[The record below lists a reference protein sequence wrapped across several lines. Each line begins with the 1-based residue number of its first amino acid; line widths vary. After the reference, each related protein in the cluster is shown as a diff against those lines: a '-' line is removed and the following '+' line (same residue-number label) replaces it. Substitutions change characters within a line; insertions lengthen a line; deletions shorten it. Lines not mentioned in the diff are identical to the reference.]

1 MADTN
6 KCWWPRWCVHPTN
19 MYIYS
24 SHFLSSWGDHMWI
37 FGSGLLLVEILP
49 ESLQLT
55 AIYGLSV
62 GIAVLLLGALIG
74 DWVDRTGRLRAVQ
87 TALILQKTFIVLS
100 VATVCAYLWYR
111 DSTDEPMVGWKQ
123 NLCYGVIILFAVLG
137 NLAQVARVITI
148 ERDWV
153 VEICGGD
160 SDMLASMTATLR
172 RIDLGTMVLAPI
184 VTGQIMTQ
192 FGLKVSG
199 VFIGVWNAVSVF
211 FGYYLMWKVYQTV
224 PSLRKDKK
232 LWKGKGLGSTTIH
245 EDSHI
250 RLADVTAYPQLN
262 CKDPLVSENSKA
274 LDDPATPPLAEAE
287 IDVNDGDSSCLSR
300 FFYSFIVMYRGM
312 RTYKRYDVFR
322 AGLALGF
329 LYLTVLGFDGVT
341 VGYIYTQGV
350 SESTLGLLMGGAA
363 LNGVFGTMA
372 YPVIRRRIGIV
383 RTGLVALG
391 AQWIFLTLCVLS
403 IMLPGSPFDP
413 YYWSRSPDDLTKI
426 DNCTY
431 VNTSVPLGAG
441 LFNVTGDGQEGVCQ
455 GKESAPMS
463 IISICVFMTGI
474 IGNRFGVWMADLT
487 ITQLFLE
494 TVAESER
501 GVVNGVQSSIN
512 MLMDM
517 LKFALVVALPRPPL
531 FGFLAIISFCSVT
544 TADVLYA
551 SYSRRT
557 RGHLFHFTDC
567 GRPEKKTRAQQN
579 NTKSAFA

>member
-1 MADTN
+1 MDNTS
-6 KCWWPRWCVHPTN
+6 KWWPKWCVRHTN

-62 GIAVLLLGALIG
+62 GVAVLLFGALIG

-100 VATVCAYLWYR
+100 VTAVCGYLWHR
-111 DSTDEPMVGWKQ
+111 DSTEEPMVGWKR
-123 NLCYGVIILFAVLG
+123 NLCYGFIILFAVLG

-153 VEICGGD
+153 VEICGGN

-184 VTGQIMTQ
+184 VTGQIMTHV
-192 FGLKVSG
+192 GLKIAG
-199 VFIGVWNAVSVF
+199 VFIGVWNALSVF

-232 LWKGKGLGSTTIH
+232 LWKDKGLGSSILH

-250 RLADVTAYPQLN
+250 KLSDVTGYAKVN
-262 CKDPLVSENSKA
+262 FKEPLVPENVTA
-274 LDDPATPPLAEAE
+274 LDDPAKPPLAERE
-287 IDVNDGDSSCLSR
+287 NDVDDGDTSCMSR
-300 FFYSFIVMYRGM
+300 MLYSFIVLYRGM
-312 RTYKRYDVFR
+312 QTYKKYDVFR
-322 AGLALGF
+322 AGLSLAF
-329 LYLTVLGFDGVT
+329 LYLTVLGFDGIT

-383 RTGLVALG
+383 RTGLFALG

-403 IMLPGSPFDP
+403 ILLPGSPFDP
-413 YYWSRSPDDLTKI
+413 YYWSRSPTDLTDI
-426 DNCTY
+426 VNCTY
-431 VNTSVPLGAG
+431 INASVADVVPLGAG
-441 LFNVTGDGQEGVCQ
+441 LFNVTADGAGGACQ
-455 GKESAPMS
+455 GMASTPMS

-494 TVAESER
+494 TVEESER
-501 GVVNGVQSSIN
+501 GVVNGVQTSIN

-544 TADVLYA
+544 TADILYA
-551 SYSRRT
+551 SYSRKA
-557 RGHLFHFTDC
+557 RGHLFHFADC
-567 GRPEKKTRAQQN
+567 GTPGQKTRTQEN
-579 NTKSAFA
+579 NLKA